1 MNIDKTDFL
10 KIMLGLS
17 FLVLLL
23 VITMTANDNKNNVNN
38 NVNNKPSIENNK
50 NEEDKDTEKEPVKTI
65 YDKLNEN
72 NYSFV
77 VNLNINNYEQY
88 ITGRVN
94 NETVEVTIDSQTIIR
109 NISEFNN
116 INDNFKYINFDYLK
130 RIIDLASLENK
141 DEENN
146 IITYQVDIIDLI
158 DIYNPLIDYDSFNLT
173 GVDKI
178 VVTLDNGYI
187 KKLEIDYSNYFKYID
202 NGNNNLNITIEYNY

>member
-23 VITMTANDNKNNVNN
+23 VITMTASKNREDNPVNN
-38 NVNNKPSIENNK
+38 NERPVVDNNKTDDEQEEN
-50 NEEDKDTEKEPVKTI
+50 KEPVKSI

-77 VNLNINNYEQY
+77 ASLNINNYEQY
-88 ITGRVN
+88 ITGRIN
-94 NETVEVTIDSQTIIR
+94 NETVEVAIDSQTIIR

-187 KKLEIDYSNYFKYID
+187 KKLEIDYSNYYKYID
-202 NGNNNLNITIEYNY
+202 SGNNNLNITIEYNY